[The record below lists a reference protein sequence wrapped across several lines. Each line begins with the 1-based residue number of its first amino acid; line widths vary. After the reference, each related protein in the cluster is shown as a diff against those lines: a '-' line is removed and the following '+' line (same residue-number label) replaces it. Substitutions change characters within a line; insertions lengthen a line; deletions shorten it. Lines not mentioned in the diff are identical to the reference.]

1 MTLVIDLRMSERL
14 GKDKEKNMDIRLQN
28 IALEGG
34 KANICLLDLSC
45 WFQLHCC
52 GDRCAV
58 ELYHKITK
66 SGWSYPHKKDKMKFQ
81 VLSSEGYSQNL
92 YHPAPWDFPALVE
105 PLLQLG

>member
-1 MTLVIDLRMSERL
+1 MSERL

-58 ELYHKITK
+58 ELYPLNLNSKYLNVYHKI
-66 SGWSYPHKKDKMKFQ
+66 WME
-81 VLSSEGYSQNL
+81 LSTQEGQNEI
-92 YHPAPWDFPALVE
+92 P
-105 PLLQLG
+105 GII